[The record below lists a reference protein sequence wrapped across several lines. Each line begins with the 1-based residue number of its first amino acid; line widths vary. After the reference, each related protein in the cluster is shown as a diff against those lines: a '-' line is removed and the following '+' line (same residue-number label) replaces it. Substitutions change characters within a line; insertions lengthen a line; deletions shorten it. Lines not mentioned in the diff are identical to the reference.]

1 MALIGSSIKGNLL
14 LKLVSILMK
23 VLDLWDNIKGQMV
36 MVILETI
43 SIKAVVVNISIPIE
57 TLGVLIDLDTLI
69 DQDSIEEAMVDL
81 ITEMKV
87 FLLILEVTIFNSR
100 VVLSKVHYHS

>member
-87 FLLILEVTIFNSR
+87 FC
-100 VVLSKVHYHS
+100 

>member
-1 MALIGSSIKGNLL
+1 
-14 LKLVSILMK
+14 MK

-36 MVILETI
+36 MLILETI
-43 SIKAVVVNISIPIE
+43 SIKVVVVNISIPIE

-81 ITEMKV
+81 ITEMKI
-87 FLLILEVTIFNSR
+87 FLLIMEVTIFNSK
-100 VVLSKVHYHS
+100 VVLSKVHYHSWMPIL